1 MAKKYEELTFTDD
14 FMFCKVLSQDPQ
26 LCREL
31 LSLILDRE
39 VGKLASINPQKPIEI
54 TADGRG
60 VRFDIYAEDDD
71 KTIYNVEMQNAPS
84 DHLAK
89 RTRYSQGMIDLNLLN
104 RGAKYRDLNRS
115 YVIFI
120 CQFNINK
127 EAGLHRYRFAN
138 LCREKPTIELGD
150 EAEKIFLCADGTA
163 DDVSEKLKV
172 FLNYIAGR
180 RPADEFTQVL
190 ENAVKSAR
198 EHIQWRQEYMTFLEI
213 IEQEKEKAII
223 EERARTEQERK
234 RADEEKKRADRLEA
248 ELEQLRRKL
257 AEKLP
262 DVHD

>member
-89 RTRYSQGMIDLNLLN
+89 RTRYSQGM
-104 RGAKYRDLNRS
+104 
-115 YVIFI
+115 
-120 CQFNINK
+120 
-127 EAGLHRYRFAN
+127 
-138 LCREKPTIELGD
+138 IELGD

>member
-31 LSLILDRE
+31 
-39 VGKLASINPQKPIEI
+39 
-54 TADGRG
+54 
-60 VRFDIYAEDDD
+60 
-71 KTIYNVEMQNAPS
+71 
-84 DHLAK
+84 
-89 RTRYSQGMIDLNLLN
+89 
-104 RGAKYRDLNRS
+104 NRS

-127 EAGLHRYRFAN
+127 EAGLHRYHFAN
-138 LCREKPTIELGD
+138 LCREEPSIELGD

-180 RPADEFTQVL
+180 RPADEFTQLL

-234 RADEEKKRADRLEA
+234 RADEEKKCADAEKKRADAEEKRANDEKERADKLEA
-248 ELEQLRRKL
+248 ELKRLKRQ
-257 AEKLP
+257 
-262 DVHD
+262 